1 MNMIYRHKLTI
12 GEDTY
17 TVHPVY
23 KDDMA
28 LDYQHESQQMFF
40 RANLSGKMD
49 FVGEDASLIIGAP
62 FTTEYILTIESSTD
76 LGLNWTTFHV
86 SKFYQTDC
94 TINID
99 DLKVTVKPTVKDRY
113 QKVLD
118 GMEKEFNLIELKPV
132 IEHVRMEK
140 RALMQIYTSGESKIT
155 NILGG
160 NSWETDFDADV
171 TGAIDSH
178 YHFSRVRDYIEMR
191 LDTMRP
197 TMAGLFIGEGTR
209 NGEFVLKNLF
219 NTYYIKRTAL
229 LVGFETSIYYTA
241 TNEEVYRAEENG
253 DELTL
258 TFVNRDDPSI
268 VIQSDGVRNG
278 IYSRILCDVPEF
290 VVEGQTYE
298 TYPLATDDPN
308 YGGNL
313 HYAKPYLIDNIVQT
327 DAVSQTPTQ
336 WGRKNETEYF
346 DVPDNNYAYLPV
358 GRNSWVNFSYWYYQ
372 PSTFNVDEL
381 RPMYK
386 RITLKDAYPLYSVI
400 QVLLTKLDTGVT
412 FDGTSEYSE
421 FFYGTTNPLD
431 NSYHYRPYITQK
443 SNLLKGEYS
452 QAAQKA
458 PVTLQ
463 TIMEMIKKV
472 FGCYW
477 YIDEQMKMHIEHI
490 SWFKNGGTYN
500 GQHQVGIDLT
510 AIENTRNGKRWSFDM
525 NEWQFDKQDMPS
537 RYQYEW
543 MDDGTEVFNGK
554 PIDIVNPFVQTDKVE
569 EINIGNFTADVDYML
584 TAPEDCSPD
593 GFALLMAYYEDVT
606 NEYYLPLVVTSV
618 PSASRVNMVI
628 YVQNYFA
635 ALSRLIPSFL
645 VSDLP
650 SWTYKIDGATF
661 NSKGIQRGKK
671 QTLPIPFG
679 NTVPDV
685 MKLVRT
691 GIGDG
696 QIEKLS
702 LNLSSRVA
710 KTTLKFD
717 TYAAE

>member
-1 MNMIYRHKLTI
+1 
-12 GEDTY
+12 
-17 TVHPVY
+17 
-23 KDDMA
+23 
-28 LDYQHESQQMFF
+28 
-40 RANLSGKMD
+40 
-49 FVGEDASLIIGAP
+49 
-62 FTTEYILTIESSTD
+62 
-76 LGLNWTTFHV
+76 
-86 SKFYQTDC
+86 
-94 TINID
+94 
-99 DLKVTVKPTVKDRY
+99 
-113 QKVLD
+113 
-118 GMEKEFNLIELKPV
+118 
-132 IEHVRMEK
+132 
-140 RALMQIYTSGESKIT
+140 
-155 NILGG
+155 
-160 NSWETDFDADV
+160 
-171 TGAIDSH
+171 
-178 YHFSRVRDYIEMR
+178 
-191 LDTMRP
+191 
-197 TMAGLFIGEGTR
+197 
-209 NGEFVLKNLF
+209 
-219 NTYYIKRTAL
+219 
-229 LVGFETSIYYTA
+229 
-241 TNEEVYRAEENG
+241 
-253 DELTL
+253 
-258 TFVNRDDPSI
+258 
-268 VIQSDGVRNG
+268 
-278 IYSRILCDVPEF
+278 
-290 VVEGQTYE
+290 
-298 TYPLATDDPN
+298 
-308 YGGNL
+308 
-313 HYAKPYLIDNIVQT
+313 
-327 DAVSQTPTQ
+327 
-336 WGRKNETEYF
+336 
-346 DVPDNNYAYLPV
+346 
-358 GRNSWVNFSYWYYQ
+358 
-372 PSTFNVDEL
+372 
-381 RPMYK
+381 
-386 RITLKDAYPLYSVI
+386 
-400 QVLLTKLDTGVT
+400 
-412 FDGTSEYSE
+412 
-421 FFYGTTNPLD
+421 
-431 NSYHYRPYITQK
+431 
-443 SNLLKGEYS
+443 
-452 QAAQKA
+452 
-458 PVTLQ
+458 
-463 TIMEMIKKV
+463 MIKKV

-671 QTLPIPFG
+671 QTSHIPFG